1 MALQKGD
8 KVESVRTEEGIPL
21 VPVVPFRELFGVDR
35 DRKDVVRRMVREI
48 QSERRREASEE

>member
-1 MALQKGD
+1 MQKGD